1 MDRKEAYY
9 NIQQFG
15 YGPELQK
22 KFGKPYSSVSSAE
35 LIPAVEEMM
44 KESKAKNEVPKPKK
58 DEAPKPKKEINENPN
73 SEKKKDQVKKEIQE
87 KKEGKVKINFVDVE
101 RIKLGR
107 QYADKITELKNRK
120 AYMEKSLEVI
130 TTRDD
135 LSIRISSGGG
145 ISYYTFNK
153 NGGLEYNWSSNWGF
167 NCYPNFVTSMY
178 YYSKERSKD
187 TLGVFSLSELI
198 SNEDNIKKIK
208 NEYISLY
215 KELISDIDEL
225 IKECEIKFA
234 EL

>member
-1 MDRKEAYY
+1 MDRKEAYN
-9 NIQQFG
+9 NIKQFG

-22 KFGKPYSSVSSAE
+22 KFGKPYSSVSSDE

-44 KESKAKNEVPKPKK
+44 KTGKAKNEVPKPEK
-58 DEAPKPKKEINENPN
+58 DEEPKPENEIKENSNP
-73 SEKKKDQVKKEIQE
+73 E

-153 NGGLEYNWSSNWGF
+153 NGGLEYNWGS

-178 YYSKERSKD
+178 YYSKERSND

-198 SNEDNIKKIK
+198 SNEDNIKQIK

>member
-1 MDRKEAYY
+1 MDRKEAYN
-9 NIQQFG
+9 NIKQFG

-58 DEAPKPKKEINENPN
+58 DEAPKHEKENPN
-73 SEKKKDQVKKEIQE
+73 PEKKEDPE

-153 NGGLEYNWSSNWGF
+153 NGGLEYNWGS

-178 YYSKERSKD
+178 YYSKERSND
-187 TLGVFSLSELI
+187 SLGVFPLSELI

>member
-44 KESKAKNEVPKPKK
+44 KTGKAKNEVPKPK
-58 DEAPKPKKEINENPN
+58 NENPKP
-73 SEKKKDQVKKEIQE
+73 EKKKDEDKLNEDKLSFD
-87 KKEGKVKINFVDVE
+87 G

-107 QYADKITELKNRK
+107 EYVNKINALKERK
-120 AYMEKSLEVI
+120 AFMEKSLEII

-135 LSIRISSGGG
+135 LSIRISSGGSIG
-145 ISYYTFNK
+145 YYTFRQD
-153 NGGLEYNWSSNWGF
+153 GGIEYKYGPKS
-167 NCYPNFVTSMY
+167 YPNFITSMY
-178 YYSKERSKD
+178 YFTKDRSNES
-187 TLGVFSLSELI
+187 LGVFPLSEII
-198 SNEDNIKKIK
+198 SNEDNIKLIQD
-208 NEYISLY
+208 EYISLY
-215 KELISDIDEL
+215 KDSIADIDEL
-225 IKECEIKFA
+225 IKEFETKFA

>member
-35 LIPAVEEMM
+35 LIPAVEEMI
-44 KESKAKNEVPKPKK
+44 KESKAKNEVPKPEK
-58 DEAPKPKKEINENPN
+58 DEEPKPENEINENPN
-73 SEKKKDQVKKEIQE
+73 SEKKKDQV

-135 LSIRISSGGG
+135 LGIRISSGGG

-153 NGGLEYNWSSNWGF
+153 NGGLEYNWGS

-178 YYSKERSKD
+178 YYSKERSND
-187 TLGVFSLSELI
+187 SLGVFPLSELI

>member
-1 MDRKEAYY
+1 MDRKEVY
-9 NIQQFG
+9 NNIKQFG

-44 KESKAKNEVPKPKK
+44 KEGKVKNEVPKPKPEK
-58 DEAPKPKKEINENPN
+58 DEAPKIEKENQNPEKKEE
-73 SEKKKDQVKKEIQE
+73 QV

-107 QYADKITELKNRK
+107 QYADKITALKDRK
-120 AYMEKSLEVI
+120 AYMEKSLEII
-130 TTRDD
+130 TARDD

-153 NGGLEYNWSSNWGF
+153 KGGLEYNWGS

-178 YYSKERSKD
+178 YYSKERSND
-187 TLGVFSLSELI
+187 SLGVFPLSEFI

>member
-44 KESKAKNEVPKPKK
+44 KTGKAKNEVPKPEK
-58 DEAPKPKKEINENPN
+58 DEAPKPENEINENPN

-120 AYMEKSLEVI
+120 AYMEKSLEII

-153 NGGLEYNWSSNWGF
+153 NGGLEYNWGS

-178 YYSKERSKD
+178 YFSKEMFNDS
-187 TLGVFSLSELI
+187 LGVFPLSEFI
-198 SNEDNIKKIK
+198 SNEDNIKRIK

>member
-44 KESKAKNEVPKPKK
+44 KEGKSKNEVPKSEK
-58 DEAPKPKKEINENPN
+58 DEEPKPKKEINENPN
-73 SEKKKDQVKKEIQE
+73 PEKKEDQVKKE
-87 KKEGKVKINFVDVE
+87 GRVKINFVDVE

-153 NGGLEYNWSSNWGF
+153 NGGLEYNWGS

-178 YYSKERSKD
+178 YFSKEIFNDS
-187 TLGVFSLSELI
+187 LGVFPLSEFI
-198 SNEDNIKKIK
+198 SNEDNIKRIK

>member
-1 MDRKEAYY
+1 MDRKEAYN
-9 NIQQFG
+9 NIKQFG

-44 KESKAKNEVPKPKK
+44 KEGKAKNEVPKPEK
-58 DEAPKPKKEINENPN
+58 DEEPKLENEIKENPN
-73 SEKKKDQVKKEIQE
+73 SE

-120 AYMEKSLEVI
+120 AYMEKSLEII

-135 LSIRISSGGG
+135 LSVRISSGGG

-153 NGGLEYNWSSNWGF
+153 NGGLEYNWGS

-178 YYSKERSKD
+178 YFSKEIFNDS
-187 TLGVFSLSELI
+187 LGVFPLSEFI
-198 SNEDNIKKIK
+198 SNEDNIKRIK

>member
-9 NIQQFG
+9 NIKQFG

-44 KESKAKNEVPKPKK
+44 KEGKVKNEVPKSEK
-58 DEAPKPKKEINENPN
+58 DEAPKPKNEINENPN
-73 SEKKKDQVKKEIQE
+73 QEKKEEQV

-120 AYMEKSLEVI
+120 AYMEKSLEII

-135 LSIRISSGGG
+135 LGIRISSGGG

-153 NGGLEYNWSSNWGF
+153 KGGLEYNWGS

-178 YYSKERSKD
+178 YYSKERSND
-187 TLGVFSLSELI
+187 SLGVFPLSEFI